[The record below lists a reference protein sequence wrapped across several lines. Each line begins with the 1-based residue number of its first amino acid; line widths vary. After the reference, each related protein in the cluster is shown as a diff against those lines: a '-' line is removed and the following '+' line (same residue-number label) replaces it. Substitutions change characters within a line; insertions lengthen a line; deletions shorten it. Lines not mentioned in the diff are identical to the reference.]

1 MLASSSIKKEIVLSC
16 RATERWEKGSVGKAP
31 GMVPGTVQ
39 ASADAESPGGERLG
53 GRV

>member
-1 MLASSSIKKEIVLSC
+1 MG
-16 RATERWEKGSVGKAP
+16 KGSVGKAP